1 MTILS
6 CLIAVLSGVF
16 SVDYLPPPDGIGSE
30 ILTINTR
37 SLGMGGVSV
46 GIPNS
51 SDFTMLNPAASAWTL
66 EGGVAFTGRYSESDD
81 AAWDNR
87 LGFPMVAAL
96 IPLPGGVVVTGAIE
110 GRSRIDTGLENIDVG
125 SGYTGD
131 FTWSGG
137 LSEAYAGASV
147 RAGDWLGLSLGGR
160 STFGNILS
168 DVELVSGDSLPP
180 LPVNSV
186 YRDDA
191 RFRMAWGV
199 VAGLLINTDR
209 FGLGLSISTDRKGT
223 LRTERVF
230 SLAENA
236 DTTRSFY
243 TIPGEVSAG
252 ISFRPLG
259 QLLIGVDIFG
269 RKAMNILGS
278 RTEGGAIYSVGTELD
293 TGAGIQPRC
302 GYSYMDGLWRDG
314 AQTISAGLGYTFNR
328 GTAGLDLAVGY
339 SHWRDHQDSFQR
351 ETVLSVSL
359 WASEKWL
366 GR

>member
-1 MTILS
+1 MIILS

-30 ILTINTR
+30 ILAINTR

-81 AAWDNR
+81 AARDNR

-96 IPLPGGVVVTGAIE
+96 IPLPGRVVITGAIE
-110 GRSRIDTGLENIDVG
+110 GRSRIETGLEGIDVG
-125 SGYTGD
+125 SDYTGD

-137 LSEAYAGASV
+137 LAEAYAGASV
-147 RAGDWLGLSLGGR
+147 RASDWLGLSLGGR
-160 STFGNILS
+160 STFGNIRS
-168 DVELVSGDSLPP
+168 DVELIACDSMPP
-180 LPVNSV
+180 LPINSI

-191 RFRMAWGV
+191 RFRMAWGA

-223 LRTERVF
+223 LRVERVF
-230 SLAENA
+230 SLTE
-236 DTTRSFY
+236 DSDSTSSFY
-243 TIPGEVSAG
+243 TIPGEISAG
-252 ISFRPLG
+252 ISFRPMED
-259 QLLIGVDIFG
+259 LLVGMDIFG
-269 RKAMNILGS
+269 RKPINIMGS
-278 RTEGGAIYSVGTELD
+278 RTEGGTIYSVGAELD
-293 TGAGIQPRC
+293 AGGGIQPRC

-314 AQTISAGLGYTFNR
+314 ARTFSAGAGYSFNR

-339 SHWRDHQDSFQR
+339 SYWRDLQDSFR
-351 ETVLSVSL
+351 EETVLSVSL

>member
-6 CLIAVLSGVF
+6 CLIAALSGIF

-30 ILTINTR
+30 ILAINTR
-37 SLGMGGVSV
+37 SLGMGGVCV

-96 IPLPGGVVVTGAIE
+96 IPLPGRVVITGAIE
-110 GRSRIDTGLENIDVG
+110 GRSRIDTGLEGIDAG
-125 SGYTGD
+125 GDHTGN

-137 LSEAYAGASV
+137 LAEAYAGASV
-147 RAGDWLGLSLGGR
+147 RASDWLGLSLGGR
-160 STFGNILS
+160 STFGNIRS
-168 DVELVSGDSLPP
+168 DVELISRDSVPP
-180 LPVNSV
+180 IPINSI

-191 RFRMAWGV
+191 RFRMAWGA

-223 LRTERVF
+223 LRVERAF
-230 SLAENA
+230 SLTEVA
-236 DTTRSFY
+236 DSTSSFY

-252 ISFRPLG
+252 LSFRPVG
-259 QLLIGVDIFG
+259 ELLVGMDIFG
-269 RKAMNILGS
+269 RKAMNVMGS
-278 RTEGGAIYSVGTELD
+278 RTEGGTIYSVGAELD
-293 TGAGIQPRC
+293 AGGGIQPRC

-314 AQTISAGLGYTFNR
+314 AQTLSAGAGYSFNR

-339 SHWRDHQDSFQR
+339 SYWRDFQDSFR
-351 ETVLSVSL
+351 EETVLSVSL